1 MEKGDLLQNNVS
13 VYSVIC
19 HRLGNIQWEPV
30 RVAFSELSILPFLV
44 SPIWPWLGWLAL
56 LVARVNYSTPTE
68 LPESLSAGLSR
79 DQKLRV
85 SQVQQEHSQP
95 ETAG

>member
-1 MEKGDLLQNNVS
+1 MSFLWNRGDLLQNNVS

-19 HRLGNIQWEPV
+19 HRLSNVRWEPI

-56 LVARVNYSTPTE
+56 LVAGVNYSTPTE
-68 LPESLSAGLSR
+68 LPGSYPQAYLGPRSWGSGPTTL
-79 DQKLRV
+79 
-85 SQVQQEHSQP
+85 
-95 ETAG
+95 TT